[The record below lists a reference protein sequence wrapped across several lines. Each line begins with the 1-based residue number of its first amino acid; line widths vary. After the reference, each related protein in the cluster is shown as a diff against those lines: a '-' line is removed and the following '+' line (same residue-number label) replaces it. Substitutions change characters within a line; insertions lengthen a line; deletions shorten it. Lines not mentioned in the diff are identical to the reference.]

1 MKIVKGS
8 KWLCL
13 EDVKLNLNIEYPWR
27 TYKKGKVY
35 ISENNFCITDENS
48 NRDHRWTNEEKIRRY
63 FKLIPKNKRFTAR
76 IQSEESLV

>member
-1 MKIVKGS
+1 MIIRSGS

-13 EDVKLNLNIEYPWR
+13 EDVKMNVGFPWI

-48 NRDHRWTNEEKIRRY
+48 NKEHRWTDEKKIRRY
-63 FKLIPKNKRFTAR
+63 FKFLPKNKGFTAR
-76 IQSEESLV
+76 GIIQSEK

>member
-1 MKIVKGS
+1 MIEIRSGS

-13 EDVKLNLNIEYPWR
+13 EDVKMNSWI

-48 NRDHRWTNEEKIRRY
+48 NKEYRWIDEEKIRRY
-63 FKLIPKNKRFTAR
+63 FKFYRR
-76 IQSEESLV
+76 IKDLPREE